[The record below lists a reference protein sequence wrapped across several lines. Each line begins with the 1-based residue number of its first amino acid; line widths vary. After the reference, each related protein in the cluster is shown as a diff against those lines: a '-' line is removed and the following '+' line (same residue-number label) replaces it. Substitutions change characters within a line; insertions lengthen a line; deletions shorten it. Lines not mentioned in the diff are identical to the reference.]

1 MECGPCPR
9 PLEALRSPVT
19 VVAGPAACFAPHLP
33 PTGLCHTSPVI
44 FERAFDHAA
53 RVLDEF
59 RIDQQVLATLEQ
71 MADGLTHCFQ
81 KRGRVFSCGNGGSLT
96 DAAHFAEE
104 LSGRF
109 RNDRE
114 PLPAMAFTDPAH
126 LTCVANDYGFE
137 HVFSRMVDAFGHEGD
152 ILVVLSTS
160 GRSPNLL
167 RAAEAAKRR
176 GVYVHG
182 FLGRGGGELLTH
194 CDLVVVAP
202 GETSDRIQEL
212 HMLALHALIEAVE
225 ARLGD
230 GA

>member
-1 MECGPCPR
+1 
-9 PLEALRSPVT
+9 
-19 VVAGPAACFAPHLP
+19 
-33 PTGLCHTSPVI
+33 VI
-44 FERAFDHAA
+44 FDRAFADAA

-59 RIDQQVLATLEQ
+59 RRDPVVLATLAQ
-71 MADGLTHCFQ
+71 MADELADCFRR
-81 KRGRVFSCGNGGSLT
+81 RGRVFSCGNGGSLT

-104 LSGRF
+104 FSGRF
-109 RNDRE
+109 RNDRD

-126 LTCVANDYGFE
+126 LTCVANDYGYE

-152 ILVVLSTS
+152 ILVLLSTS

-176 GVYVHG
+176 GVRVYG
-182 FLGRGGGELLTH
+182 FLGKGGGELLPL
-194 CDLVVVAP
+194 CDRVVLAP

-225 ARLGD
+225 ARLAD

>member
-1 MECGPCPR
+1 VPSHPSREGTTHPSPT
-9 PLEALRSPVT
+9 EAW
-19 VVAGPAACFAPHLP
+19 FALA
-33 PTGLCHTSPVI
+33 LCHTSTVI
-44 FERAFDHAA
+44 FDRAFADAA
-53 RVLDEF
+53 QVLDEF
-59 RIDQQVLATLEQ
+59 RSNPTVLGTLEQ
-71 MADGLTHCFQ
+71 MADELAECF
-81 KRGRVFSCGNGGSLT
+81 KRRGRVFSCGNGGSLT

-104 LSGRF
+104 FSGRF
-109 RNDRE
+109 RNDRA

-126 LTCVANDYGFE
+126 LTCVANDYGYE

-152 ILVVLSTS
+152 TLVLLSTS

-176 GVYVHG
+176 GVHVYG
-182 FLGRGGGELLTH
+182 FLGKGGGDLLPL
-194 CDLVVVAP
+194 CDRVVLAP

-225 ARLGD
+225 ARLAD